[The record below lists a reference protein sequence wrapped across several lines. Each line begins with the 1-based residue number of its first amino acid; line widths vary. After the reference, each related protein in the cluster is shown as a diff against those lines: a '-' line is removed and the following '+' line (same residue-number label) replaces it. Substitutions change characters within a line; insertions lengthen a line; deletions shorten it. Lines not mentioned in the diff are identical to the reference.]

1 MRKFGWLL
9 LVAALAATAGCG
21 GSGSSFATVGTSS
34 SSSSSSG
41 GTAAAKVAA
50 VSVIT
55 SQPQIPSNGSSDATI
70 TAFVRDSNN
79 QFIAG
84 VPVLFRSTSGG
95 LAVTTSTSDAGGQAT
110 AMLDTAGDPTN
121 RSITVTATAGAQSA
135 NVTVGVVG
143 TSVSL
148 SGPSS
153 LVQGAGGTYTV
164 SLTDSAGSPI
174 PNEAV
179 TVASAKGNTLS
190 SAALTTDSSGH
201 ASFTL
206 TGSVSGSDTVTATVL
221 GQSATANVTVSN
233 QNFAFTAPLANA
245 LIALG
250 ASQTVTLVWTSS
262 GTPQANQAITF
273 STTRGTFNGGGLPTA
288 SANTDG
294 TGTASVTIAAT
305 TAGPAIITASSA
317 GVSGQVAVTFVA
329 TNPHSIDLQAS
340 PATVSTQGQ
349 STITAIVRDTN
360 NNLVEGQTVAFQ
372 LTDVT
377 GGSLSVGSAVTDVQG
392 KAQTVYTAS
401 SVASA
406 TNGVS
411 ITASV
416 PAVPAV
422 PAATATLTV
431 GGQTVFLSLGTG
443 ELISENAAKTQFILP
458 FVVQAQDAGGNA
470 VNGVVITLAIR
481 SLDYRKG
488 GYVVF
493 NNAWVQTSTPVGT
506 FTMTPPGPTTCLNE
520 DVNNNGILDPGED
533 FNNDGKLEPGNI
545 AAVSPGSVTTAA
557 TSVTTGSSTTTVNGS
572 AALTVTYP
580 EDHALWVESLLT
592 ATATVAGTE
601 TSTTSTFW
609 LPILATYLTQTT
621 ISPPGLVSPY
631 GVNACAVPN

>member
-1 MRKFGWLL
+1 M
-9 LVAALAATAGCG
+9 AATAGCG